1 MKHFSAKSAV
11 IICAFALSGCSTLS
25 WLNPFSKS
33 DTKNLP
39 AVLEEF
45 KPILAAKTLWTAS
58 VGKSG
63 DFVFTPALIEQNI
76 YVASA
81 GGDLMKLDAAT
92 GRTVW
97 RVDTDTSLTAGVGA
111 SGNTVAVVGSKGN
124 LLVYGADGKLR
135 WKAQASSE
143 ILAAPAVGYG
153 LVVVRSIDNRVAAYD
168 SETGVRK
175 WAIDRPLPPL
185 ILRTSAGITLTEKF
199 AMVATPG
206 GKLIALALNNGGLR
220 WEGAIGEPKGAT
232 ELERVAD
239 LTGTPVVVGN
249 DVCTVAFQGRVGCYD
264 TALGTLRWAKNIS
277 SEVGIGVDERF
288 VFAVDTTS
296 AIFAYSK
303 SAGASVWR
311 NDKLLNRRIST
322 PTSFGRAVV
331 VGDGFGYVH
340 FLSREDGAF
349 LARVATDGGQI
360 SAAPVIAGS
369 NLIVQTKSGAVVAI
383 AAE

>member
-1 MKHFSAKSAV
+1 MKHFSLKFAV
-11 IICAFALSGCSTLS
+11 LACAITLSGCSTLS

-33 DTKNLP
+33 ETKNLP

-45 KPILAAKTLWTAS
+45 KPTLSAKTLWTTS

-63 DFVFTPALIEQNI
+63 DYVFSPALVEQNL
-76 YVASA
+76 YVAA
-81 GGDLMKLDAAT
+81 ADGDLLKLDVAS
-92 GRTVW
+92 GRTIW
-97 RVDTDTSLTAGVGA
+97 RVNADTPLTAGVA
-111 SGNTVAVVGSKGN
+111 ADQSIVAVVGRKGN
-124 LLVYGADGKLR
+124 LMVFNTDGKLR
-135 WKAQASSE
+135 WKAQTSSE
-143 ILAAPAVGYG
+143 ILAAPAIRFG

-168 SETGVRK
+168 IETGVRK

-185 ILRTSAGITLTEKF
+185 ILRTSAGITLTDKF
-199 AMVATPG
+199 ALVATPG
-206 GKLIALALNNGGLR
+206 GKLLALALNNGGLR

-239 LTGTPVVVGN
+239 LTGTPVVVGG
-249 DVCTVAFQGRVGCYD
+249 DVCSVTFQGRVGCYD

-277 SEVGIGVDERF
+277 SEVGVGADERF
-288 VFAVDTTS
+288 VFAVDSSS
-296 AIFAYSK
+296 AVFAYSK

-331 VGDGFGYVH
+331 VGDGFGFVH

-360 SAAPVIAGS
+360 SAAPLIAGS

-383 AAE
+383 ATE

>member
-1 MKHFSAKSAV
+1 MKHFSLKFAV
-11 IICAFALSGCSTLS
+11 LVCAITLSGCSTLS
-25 WLNPFSKS
+25 WLNPFSKTE
-33 DTKNLP
+33 TKNLP

-45 KPILAAKTLWTAS
+45 KPSLSAKTLWATS

-63 DFVFTPALIEQNI
+63 DYVFSPALVEQNV
-76 YVASA
+76 YVAA
-81 GGDLMKLDAAT
+81 ADGNLMKLDVASGHAI
-92 GRTVW
+92 W
-97 RVDTDTSLTAGVGA
+97 RVNADTPLTAGVA
-111 SGNTVAVVGSKGN
+111 ADQSIVAVVGRKGN
-124 LLVYGADGKLR
+124 LLVFNTDGKLR

-143 ILAAPAVGYG
+143 ILAAPAIGFG
-153 LVVVRSIDNRVAAYD
+153 LVVVRSIDNRIAAYD
-168 SETGVRK
+168 AETGVRK

-199 AMVATPG
+199 ALVATPG
-206 GKLIALALNNGGLR
+206 GKLLALALNNGSVR

-239 LTGTPVVVGN
+239 LTGTPIVVGN
-249 DVCTVAFQGRVGCYD
+249 DVCSVTFQGRVGCYD

-277 SEVGIGVDERF
+277 SEVGVSVDERF
-288 VFAVDTTS
+288 IFAVDS
-296 AIFAYSK
+296 VGAVFAYAK
-303 SAGASVWR
+303 NTGASVWR

-322 PTSFGRAVV
+322 PTSLGRAVV
-331 VGDGFGYVH
+331 VGDGFGFVH

-360 SAAPVIAGS
+360 SAAPLIAGS

-383 AAE
+383 ATE